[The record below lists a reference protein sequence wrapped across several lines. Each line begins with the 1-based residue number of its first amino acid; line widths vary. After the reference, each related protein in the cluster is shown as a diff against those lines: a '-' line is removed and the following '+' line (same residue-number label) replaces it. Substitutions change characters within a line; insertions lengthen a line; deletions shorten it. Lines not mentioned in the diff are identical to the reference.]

1 MIEERTKGM
10 RYRHNE
16 EGSTL
21 IILIGII
28 AALAI
33 MAASIV
39 VLTNNVSHNTYTDR
53 MRVKAFNVTE
63 AGLDAGMYTMS
74 RNWPTASTSTNPFD
88 TAWYTS
94 FRGNFAT
101 TQFPAPASG
110 SFMAVSYF
118 DDPPYTAPYAS
129 ANPPAWDMNGNNRL
143 YIVVQGGVGPKA
155 ARIQAK
161 VERTFFDTH
170 LPRGIALY
178 AGGDLQSNGAGT
190 NPKIV
195 VEVPPPVG
203 YTTSVHVHGAIEESS
218 VTQTGIAKFVGAQ
231 AGRLNDIFPQ
241 SLVNGLVALA
251 KQNSRYFTSLAAAEA
266 SPVDLIWSPGGGLTG
281 LCVIAPT
288 TPTEVK
294 VQGNTDLNSEMVPG
308 ILMIMGGSSLSWGG
322 TAQFYGVI
330 YAEGDVDTTHG
341 TGDIHGMCIANTTEN
356 LKGTPNIR
364 YNDNCIARLM
374 NRWSLNVQLV
384 PNTWRE
390 LRPQ

>member
-1 MIEERTKGM
+1 M
-10 RYRHNE
+10 RPGNE
-16 EGSTL
+16 EGSAL
-21 IILIGII
+21 IILIGIV

-39 VLTNNVSHNTYTDR
+39 VLTNNVTHNTYTDR

-74 RNWPTASTSTNPFD
+74 RDWPASQTSVDPFD
-88 TAWYTS
+88 AAWYTA
-94 FRGNFAT
+94 FRGNFDAA
-101 TQFPAPASG
+101 QFPAPASG

-118 DDPPYTAPYAS
+118 DDPPYTAPYSAS
-129 ANPPAWDMNGNNRL
+129 SPPTWDMNDNNRL
-143 YIVVQGGVGPKA
+143 YVVVQGGVGPKA

-161 VERTFFDTH
+161 VERTFFDMR

-178 AGGDLQSNGAGT
+178 AGGNLLSNGAGS

-203 YTTSVHVHGAIEESS
+203 TTTSVHVAGSIEESD
-218 VTQTGIAKFVGAQ
+218 VTQTGIAQFVGAQ
-231 AGRLNDIFPQ
+231 ASSLTDIFPQ
-241 SLVNGLVALA
+241 SLVDGLVAMA
-251 KQNSRYFTSLAAAEA
+251 KQNNRYFTSLNDAEA
-266 SPVDLIWSPGGGLTG
+266 SPVNPIWSPSGGLSG
-281 LCVIAPT
+281 LTVIAPP

-308 ILMIMGGSSLSWGG
+308 IFMLMGGSTLSWGG

-330 YAEGDVDTTHG
+330 YSEGAVNTAHG
-341 TGDIHGMCIANTTEN
+341 TGDIHGMCIANTNEE
-356 LKGTPNIR
+356 LKGTPNVR
-364 YNDNCIARLM
+364 YNDNCIARLL
-374 NRWSLNVQLV
+374 NRWSLNVRLV

-390 LRPQ
+390 LRPL